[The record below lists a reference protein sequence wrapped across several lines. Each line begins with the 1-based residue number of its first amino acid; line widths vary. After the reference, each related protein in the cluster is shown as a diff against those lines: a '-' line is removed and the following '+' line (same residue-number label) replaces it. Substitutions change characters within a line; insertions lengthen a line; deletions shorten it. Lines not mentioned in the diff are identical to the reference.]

1 MLFYVL
7 GSLFYL
13 PVAATY
19 YVHPVA
25 GCAVST
31 VFYAYHIWTHRV
43 QRAISLRGVPMDI
56 DILEIQ
62 PWDPME
68 VIKQE

>member
-31 VFYAYHIWTHRV
+31 VFYAYHIWTHRL
-43 QRAISLRGVPMDI
+43 QRAIDDRI
-56 DILEIQ
+56 DLDVLEIQ

-68 VIKQE
+68 VIKEE